1 MKRTITLTCVAVLCS
16 SFFLLSVPYVQ
27 AQDDPGNRGP
37 CSLKTLKGSYGTL
50 FNGFVLD
57 FPNPGQNPIVIEARD
72 TYDGAG
78 NMTEDGANMLSGTTQ
93 FEAHGTGTYEVNPDC
108 SGALHVDLGGGY
120 CVDSKIQIVQRGNE
134 ILGILTTNTFT
145 VSFYSQKQ

>member
-37 CSLKTLKGSYGTL
+37 CSLKTLKGSYGAL

-72 TYDGAG
+72 TYDGAR
-78 NMTEDGANMLSGTTQ
+78 EHDGRWRQYAQRDYPIRGIWDWNLR
-93 FEAHGTGTYEVNPDC
+93 
-108 SGALHVDLGGGY
+108 
-120 CVDSKIQIVQRGNE
+120 SKSRLQWSTAR
-134 ILGILTTNTFT
+134 
-145 VSFYSQKQ
+145 

>member
-1 MKRTITLTCVAVLCS
+1 
-16 SFFLLSVPYVQ
+16 
-27 AQDDPGNRGP
+27 
-37 CSLKTLKGSYGTL
+37 LKTLKGSYGTL

-57 FPNPGQNPIVIEARD
+57 FPDPGQNPIVIEARD

-78 NMTEDGANMLSGTTQ
+78 KMTEVGASMLSGTTQ
-93 FEAHGTGTYEVNPDC
+93 FAAHGAGTYEVNPDC
-108 SGALHVDLGGGY
+108 SGALHLDLGGGC